1 MLFDRIS
8 LIKAYEA
15 MKITESN
22 EGPVK
27 SILFNKTLYYGTKT
41 QIRFANLVELRDYI
55 NREHPFQ
62 IFDPECQC
70 GMCGES
76 IWQLLGFT
84 LELPNRR
91 YVSFINN
98 LRQGFESAEGYL
110 LNKLSI
116 DALAKVF
123 KVNTRLKTLL
133 NKAEC
138 IEYIQNQ
145 GRYVNPCEYV
155 EVITNAYYDELI
167 KEYYLLTRN
176 LPEFRQVAV
185 YVDECHEGQIDPVA
199 KWTTTTTQ
207 APTTTSTTS
216 TTTQAPTT
224 TTSTTSTTST
234 TCTTCTTCTTSTS
247 SRNNKIRKIF
257 TKKQK
262 C

>member
-1 MLFDRIS
+1 MIFDRIS

-15 MKITESN
+15 MRVTESN
-22 EGPVK
+22 EGPIK
-27 SILFNKTLYYGTKT
+27 SILFNKTSYYGTKT
-41 QIRFANLVELRDYI
+41 QIRFGNLVELRDYI

-199 KWTTTTTQ
+199 KWTTTTT
-207 APTTTSTTS
+207 A
-216 TTTQAPTT
+216 APTT
-224 TTSTTSTTST
+224 TTTTVPPTT
-234 TCTTCTTCTTSTS
+234 
-247 SRNNKIRKIF
+247 N
-257 TKKQK
+257 
-262 C
+262 